1 MKKLY
6 IILIGLVALTAVSC
20 ERAFMT
26 KDEPSDPVSVFE
38 YLWNRVDQQ
47 YVFFDIKGVDWDSVH
62 TVFRPMVYDG
72 MSDDSLFRVCADTP
86 TSSATSTN
94 LPATRSITGGLPR
107 ATTMPTLFS

>member
-72 MSDDSLFRVCADTP
+72 MSDDSLFRVCA
-86 TSSATSTN
+86 AM
-94 LPATRSITGGLPR
+94 LGEKRGIR
-107 ATTMPTLFS
+107 